1 MLGASVASWR
11 AIDKDAIP
19 VSSALWIMPNSLM
32 KQNIYLTH
40 VGQFFQ
46 GSTSCALRA
55 VRQPGK
61 QRLRWPSP
69 VLAIIVVIVRQGD

>member
-1 MLGASVASWR
+1 MLGAAVASWR
-11 AIDKDAIP
+11 AVDKYP
-19 VSSALWIMPNSLM
+19 VTVRASLWIMSNSLM

-55 VRQPGK
+55 VR
-61 QRLRWPSP
+61 
-69 VLAIIVVIVRQGD
+69 